1 MLWYKQPESGMMKL
15 IGYDYFG
22 SDPIMEKEFK
32 DDFEIRRENTLTGA
46 LIIRSLRKVMH
57 NCHSAGRLI
66 TNMLT
71 AILSLFLL
79 LHSGLTVVVHQSG
92 DRLTHTGVT
101 VTLECRRGEGFN
113 MMSYTMYWYRQH
125 YYGAPVEFL
134 IKEYD
139 TTEGHFQSSINTAK
153 NYFSLQITAPHV
165 NDSSTYYCAASHSD
179 AHSQDYGEPVHFGQ
193 GTKLT
198 VSEDGLDVTPVDEEN
213 IKLFAPSSKQCKNR
227 VGQKTKTLVCLAT
240 HFYPDHVNVTWE
252 VNGEQNKPNII
263 ESTDAAAA
271 KRNGDRYYSITSRL
285 TVPSEVWTN
294 PENNFTCIVDFFDGT
309 KNIQT
314 RKSISG
320 VKDEEEEGM
329 TREKYLKI
337 THNAKLAYTVFIVKS
352 SIYGAFVVFLLWKW
366 QGKQND

>member
-1 MLWYKQPESGMMKL
+1 LSPEVNATARVNIKCTHNDNGLDIMLWYKQPESGMMKL

-46 LIIRSLRKVMH
+46 LIIRSVTPS
-57 NCHSAGRLI
+57 HSAVYFCSTKPGHCDTDGYKAYL
-66 TNMLT
+66 
-71 AILSLFLL
+71 
-79 LHSGLTVVVHQSG
+79 
-92 DRLTHTGVT
+92 
-101 VTLECRRGEGFN
+101 GEGTRF
-113 MMSYTMYWYRQH
+113 
-125 YYGAPVEFL
+125 
-134 IKEYD
+134 
-139 TTEGHFQSSINTAK
+139 
-153 NYFSLQITAPHV
+153 
-165 NDSSTYYCAASHSD
+165 
-179 AHSQDYGEPVHFGQ
+179 
-193 GTKLT
+193 T
-198 VSEDGLDVTPVDEEN
+198 VLEDGLDVTPVDEEN

-320 VKDEEEEGM
+320 VKG
-329 TREKYLKI
+329 I
-337 THNAKLAYTVFIVKS
+337 CSGF
-352 SIYGAFVVFLLWKW
+352 FLSF